1 MKTNS
6 ALGVVCAAALVA
18 GCAALTVPQNAEEF
32 KSTAGEKYA
41 DKFEV
46 KRSYRSVS
54 DTLKKK
60 SAECLDVSVT
70 RSYVEY
76 NGPYR
81 ANKTKTVKY
90 RPAVSA
96 TASKTEMQLQ
106 EDDGTVGGMQSVP
119 QGGMYIV
126 VVDVSP
132 AGSASTRVEIYGAN
146 FGFWGAI
153 PAAIKGW
160 VNGENLSGCPQ
171 LP

>member
-6 ALGVVCAAALVA
+6 TLVVCAAALVA
-18 GCAALTVPQNAEEF
+18 GCAALTHPQNAEEF
-32 KSTAGEKYA
+32 KSRASDYL

-46 KRSYRSVS
+46 NRPYRSVS

-96 TASKTEMQLQ
+96 TASRTELQLQ

-126 VVDVSP
+126 VADVSP
-132 AGSASTRVEIYGAN
+132 AGSASTRVEIWGAN

-153 PAAIKGW
+153 PGAIKGW
-160 VNGENLSGCPQ
+160 VNGQNLTGCPQ